1 MTYVLYLL
9 RFACSIMTF
18 LIVYI
23 NQFSLKILALLTTLK
38 LTNSINKLREE
49 EKSALIANLHNV
61 RKKKKEAQRQLKT
74 LFSHVINTKIIVLYF

>member
-1 MTYVLYLL
+1 
-9 RFACSIMTF
+9 MTF

-38 LTNSINKLREE
+38 LTNSINKLREK

-61 RKKKKEAQRQLKT
+61 RKKKEAQRQLKT
-74 LFSHVINTKIIVLYF
+74 LFSHVINTKIIFLYF